1 MIKSIYNFVPYTIKC
16 VLASV
21 YGFYLDNIRYDS
33 NLIKR
38 VEKYIE
44 RESWQKSQLIDWQEE
59 ELQRTL
65 FYAKKYVPHYREYWK
80 TKNESP
86 TQLKNWPITTKKQI
100 IQNPN
105 SFIDERYSEFNLYHD
120 HTSGTTGTPIDIFLD
135 YDSVKEQYALFGA
148 RVKLKYNIN
157 FNDRWAIIGA
167 QRVTKAENKNPPY
180 WVYNFSSKQLYFS
193 SLHIADWSSID
204 YYEALV
210 KYQPKYMIGYTN
222 SIYELANFMLSR
234 NLKFRMKAIITNAEP
249 LYDYQMR
256 KINKA
261 FKCPVVETYGQAEL
275 VCFANKF
282 PDGQMYESPE
292 MGFSEIVDINNQS
305 ERDFGKLISTGFLNK
320 AMPLIRYDTDDL
332 IFFQKEKNIKNNIS
346 LPLFRRLIGRSD
358 DILVTEDGRK
368 VVQIDG
374 IFSSDLKIL
383 NAQIVQKNITD
394 FIIKVVPDEG
404 WSDNSIETLKSKFLE
419 RIFNANV
426 RIEICEEIEKTW
438 AGKFQV
444 IKSDLKYKR

>member
-1 MIKSIYNFVPYTIKC
+1 
-16 VLASV
+16 
-21 YGFYLDNIRYDS
+21 
-33 NLIKR
+33 
-38 VEKYIE
+38 
-44 RESWQKSQLIDWQEE
+44 
-59 ELQRTL
+59 
-65 FYAKKYVPHYREYWK
+65 
-80 TKNESP
+80 
-86 TQLKNWPITTKKQI
+86 
-100 IQNPN
+100 
-105 SFIDERYSEFNLYHD
+105 
-120 HTSGTTGTPIDIFLD
+120 
-135 YDSVKEQYALFGA
+135 
-148 RVKLKYNIN
+148 
-157 FNDRWAIIGA
+157 
-167 QRVTKAENKNPPY
+167 
-180 WVYNFSSKQLYFS
+180 
-193 SLHIADWSSID
+193 
-204 YYEALV
+204 
-210 KYQPKYMIGYTN
+210 MIGYTN

-305 ERDFGKLISTGFLNK
+305 ERGFGKLISTGFLNK

-332 IFFQKEKNIKNNIS
+332 IFFKRKNIKNNIS

-444 IKSDLKYKR
+444 IKSDLKYRR